1 MSGSYGDLK
10 VWQKSMELTLDA
22 YRLTRRFPSKEVYGL
37 TNQMRR
43 AALSIASNIAEGKG
57 RSSDRDF
64 SLFLCHARGSLHEL
78 ETQARIAQQLGYLQ
92 DEMAKHLGEL
102 TTETA
107 KMLNGLIGSMRSTVQ
122 DKGHQRIE
130 TNRR

>member
-1 MSGSYGDLK
+1 LAK
-10 VWQKSMELTLDA
+10 
-22 YRLTRRFPSKEVYGL
+22 VYGVKVRCVSADW
-37 TNQMRR
+37 TFPKQGSVR
-43 AALSIASNIAEGKG
+43 AHKPDAQSCGFDCHNIAEGKG

-107 KMLNGLIGSMRSTVQ
+107 KMLNGFIGSMRSTVQ

-130 TNRR
+130 TN